1 MGPNYFCW
9 QPICRVPYDLNSFA
23 WYVKPRSYNDVQL
36 VIDIIMKHRNTFDQ
50 YRWVKEMVLL
60 PVYQTLC
67 EDVSVTCMRKLRG
80 ITASSQALILAR
92 ARRTRTS

>member
-36 VIDIIMKHRNTFDQ
+36 VIDIIMKHRITFDQ

-60 PVYQTLC
+60 PVYQTLG
-67 EDVSVTCMRKLRG
+67 EDVSVTRADTWDYHVIASVNSRSRK
-80 ITASSQALILAR
+80 TDSH
-92 ARRTRTS
+92 